1 MEGGRASGCDT
12 SLCQTCRLY
21 KKYGEGKPID
31 LKLVGAGIDASIN
44 SSVDGSHAGRIFRE
58 IQTAINETRGQAGAL
73 IPVLQRAQGLIGYL
87 PLPVLRGI
95 AREMRVSL
103 SEVYGIA
110 SFYSFFTMVPRG
122 KHIISTCMG
131 TSCYVRGGER
141 IMNTLQKEL
150 GIDPGETTADGK
162 FSLEMVRCLGCCG
175 LSPVV
180 AVEDK
185 VYRRMTPTKMKEV
198 LSTYA

>member
-1 MEGGRASGCDT
+1 MEKAEAAAQALTPGGRG
-12 SLCQTCRLY
+12 
-21 KKYGEGKPID
+21 
-31 LKLVGAGIDASIN
+31 V
-44 SSVDGSHAGRIFRE
+44 AGRIFRQ
-58 IQTAINETRGQAGAL
+58 IQTNIEHSRGQTGAL
-73 IPVLQRAQGLIGYL
+73 IPVLQQAQGLIGYL
-87 PLPVLRGI
+87 PLPVLQSI
-95 AREMRVSL
+95 ARDMGVSL

-122 KHIISTCMG
+122 KHVISMCMG

-150 GIDPGETTADGK
+150 GIDPGETTSDGL

-180 AVEDK
+180 AIEDK

-198 LSTYA
+198 LSAYA

>member
-1 MEGGRASGCDT
+1 MEKAEAAAHVLTPGGRG
-12 SLCQTCRLY
+12 
-21 KKYGEGKPID
+21 
-31 LKLVGAGIDASIN
+31 V
-44 SSVDGSHAGRIFRE
+44 AGRIFRQ
-58 IQTAINETRGQAGAL
+58 IQTNIEHSRGQTGAL
-73 IPVLQRAQGLIGYL
+73 IPVLQQAQGLIGYL
-87 PLPVLRGI
+87 PLPVLQSI
-95 AREMRVSL
+95 ARDMGVSL

-122 KHIISTCMG
+122 KHVISMCMG

-150 GIDPGETTADGK
+150 GIDPGETTSDGL

-180 AVEDK
+180 AIEDK

-198 LSTYA
+198 LISYA

>member
-1 MEGGRASGCDT
+1 MEKAEAVVPTPPPVGRGIA
-12 SLCQTCRLY
+12 
-21 KKYGEGKPID
+21 GKIFQQIYTTID
-31 LKLVGAGIDASIN
+31 
-44 SSVDGSHAGRIFRE
+44 
-58 IQTAINETRGQAGAL
+58 ETRGQTGAL

-87 PLPVLRGI
+87 PLPVLRSI
-95 AREMRVSL
+95 ARDMRVSL

-122 KHIISTCMG
+122 KYIISVCMG

-141 IMNTLQKEL
+141 ILNTLQKEL
-150 GIDPGETTADGK
+150 DIDPGETTPDGL

-180 AVEDK
+180 AIEDK
-185 VYRRMTPTKMKEV
+185 IYRRVTPTKMKEI

>member
-1 MEGGRASGCDT
+1 MERAEAAVSIPTTVGR
-12 SLCQTCRLY
+12 
-21 KKYGEGKPID
+21 
-31 LKLVGAGIDASIN
+31 GI
-44 SSVDGSHAGRIFRE
+44 AGRIFQQ
-58 IQTAINETRGQAGAL
+58 IHTTIDETRGQAGAL

-87 PLPVLRGI
+87 PLPVLRSI
-95 AREMRVSL
+95 ARDMRVSL

-122 KHIISTCMG
+122 KYIISVCMG

-141 IMNTLQKEL
+141 ILTSLQKEL
-150 GIDPGETTADGK
+150 GIDPGETTSDGL

-180 AVEDK
+180 AIEDK
-185 VYRRMTPTKMKEV
+185 VYRRMTPTKMQEI
-198 LSTYA
+198 LRTYI